1 MCFMSTTRNSRFL
14 IDKIDAKL
22 GSTEKELK
30 FDIAA
35 IVLGIIMMIAGILLV
50 LLITKPAV
58 AVFSIFVEMIGISLV
73 YVMTK
78 EYFNDLKRHKKETGK

>member
-1 MCFMSTTRNSRFL
+1 MSNSRNSRFL

-35 IVLGIIMMIAGILLV
+35 IIFGVILMIAGFALV
-50 LLITKPAV
+50 LIIT
-58 AVFSIFVEMIGISLV
+58 
-73 YVMTK
+73 
-78 EYFNDLKRHKKETGK
+78 

>member
-1 MCFMSTTRNSRFL
+1 MSNSRNSRFL

-35 IVLGIIMMIAGILLV
+35 IIFGVILMIAGFALV
-50 LLITKPAV
+50 LIITKPAV
-58 AVFSIFVEMIGISLV
+58 ALISIFIEMAGISLV
-73 YVMTK
+73 YAMIK
-78 EYFNDLKRHKKETGK
+78 EYISDLRRYKQETGR

>member
-1 MCFMSTTRNSRFL
+1 MSNSRNSRFL

-35 IVLGIIMMIAGILLV
+35 IIFGVILMIAGFALV
-50 LLITKPAV
+50 LIITKPAV
-58 AVFSIFVEMIGISLV
+58 ALISIFIGMAGISLV
-73 YVMTK
+73 YAMIK
-78 EYFNDLKRHKKETGK
+78 EYISDLRRYKKETGR